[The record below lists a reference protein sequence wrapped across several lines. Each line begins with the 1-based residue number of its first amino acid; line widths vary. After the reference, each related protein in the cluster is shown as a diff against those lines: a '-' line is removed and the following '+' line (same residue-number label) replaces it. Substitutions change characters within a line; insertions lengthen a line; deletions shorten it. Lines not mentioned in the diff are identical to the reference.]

1 LSGSHPPL
9 PDQNGLMMKTAPH
22 TADRSTATTRRRV
35 WVWTGRLGAIAVLL
49 IVFGAYRQPDMLM
62 QMAQQL
68 WSCFG

>member
-1 LSGSHPPL
+1 MMDKASHS
-9 PDQNGLMMKTAPH
+9 PDGQSAP
-22 TADRSTATTRRRV
+22 TRHRV
-35 WVWTGRLGAIAVLL
+35 WAWTGRLGAIAVLL